1 MIRCAFP
8 DGTTEERPA
17 TSPALLNP
25 DNPADIHARDPRK
38 VAPSQLG
45 FLRDFTGSGDV
56 FVWCL
61 TGEAAGALTGEWRQC
76 HAETSAEQI
85 ERLTRERD
93 GARAVAAALARCAL
107 VTLPG
112 DALALVR
119 ALAIAREVTRLVG
132 LPGLND
138 DPELAGHFAGLVFRV
153 RENDAERQKQRAR
166 AA

>member
-1 MIRCAFP
+1 MIRVTFP

-38 VAPSQLG
+38 VAPSDLG
-45 FLRDFTGSGDV
+45 FLRDFTATGSV
-56 FVWCL
+56 YVWCL
-61 TGEAAGALTGEWRQC
+61 TGDNGALTGEWRRC
-76 HAETSAEQI
+76 RAETSAEQI

-119 ALAIAREVTRLVG
+119 ALAIAREVTRLVERYDNEPDYWTG
-132 LPGLND
+132 DLGSDVLD
-138 DPELAGHFAGLVFRV
+138 LPEL
-153 RENDAERQKQRAR
+153 DAWRSR
-166 AA
+166 